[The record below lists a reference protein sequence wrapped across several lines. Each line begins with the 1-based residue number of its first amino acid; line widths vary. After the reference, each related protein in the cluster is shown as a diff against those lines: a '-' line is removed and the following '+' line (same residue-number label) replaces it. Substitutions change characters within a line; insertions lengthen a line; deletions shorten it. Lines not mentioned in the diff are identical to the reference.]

1 MKPNFAL
8 NFTDD
13 GITLLHRTK
22 RGWAEV
28 GSTPFAVDDLPAE
41 LAKLREQALELAP
54 EGITTK
60 LVIPNSQIKYLEIA
74 APRPDAAKRRA
85 QIDAALE
92 GQTPYDVADLVW
104 DHWGKGPTV
113 QVAVLGVAQT
123 QVAAQM
129 TGGQFAHQAQHGSH
143 RLDQV

>member
-41 LAKLREQALELAP
+41 LAKLR
-54 EGITTK
+54 
-60 LVIPNSQIKYLEIA
+60 
-74 APRPDAAKRRA
+74 DARRA
-85 QIDAALE
+85 GGCRPCRRQGSRRRRGRMA
-92 GQTPYDVADLVW
+92 
-104 DHWGKGPTV
+104 
-113 QVAVLGVAQT
+113 
-123 QVAAQM
+123 
-129 TGGQFAHQAQHGSH
+129 TG
-143 RLDQV
+143 